1 MSSPFSRPRG
11 AGGAGSGAG
20 RPTAPLRPGRWL
32 PPPGSAVTRLGP
44 GRSSLDRGK
53 SLFLPSA
60 GARAS
65 VDAPARTTLRPAATH
80 CPPASR
86 HGPAA
91 LQPRP
96 VRGRR
101 RLPPRPRGRGFRQS
115 QVTRGDGAGTTGL
128 PSRAA
133 GVPGHRPHTLIRPP
147 PRLPWGLRI
156 ERPRLV
162 VTLGV
167 LHPSLPLPTGPQE
180 RMPTRSP
187 GVGIVALYGT
197 RTPIQGGGG
206 SRDANSAPVGGV
218 GGRGESPRAAAPGK
232 AHAHWLRCQGC
243 LAPIGCRAEKSVCHE
258 CALDGLPSG
267 AAGLTCR
274 GLSRARTGVP
284 GWLAAAGSGCRSC
297 ARGKDTHGWKVPAT
311 LAFGPGYP
319 LCIRD
324 LGARHPPASGTVALV
339 MDGKGSGCRAPPF
352 FFFLSP

>member
-65 VDAPARTTLRPAATH
+65 VDAPARTPLRPAATH

-206 SRDANSAPVGGV
+206 HETQIRH
-218 GGRGESPRAAAPGK
+218 RWGESGGEGRARG
-232 AHAHWLRCQGC
+232 LRRRAR
-243 LAPIGCRAEKSVCHE
+243 LTPIGCGARAAS
-258 CALDGLPSG
+258 P
-267 AAGLTCR
+267 
-274 GLSRARTGVP
+274 P
-284 GWLAAAGSGCRSC
+284 LAAALRKACATSVPLMGCPLGPRGSPVAAFLGPERGCQ
-297 ARGKDTHGWKVPAT
+297 AGWRLLAPAAVRVLGGRTLMGGRFPRLWHSGLAILSASVT
-311 LAFGPGYP
+311 LAHGI
-319 LCIRD
+319 L
-324 LGARHPPASGTVALV
+324 PPVV
-339 MDGKGSGCRAPPF
+339 P
-352 FFFLSP
+352 

>member
-1 MSSPFSRPRG
+1 MAAPRSDPRG
-11 AGGAGSGAG
+11 
-20 RPTAPLRPGRWL
+20 PTSL
-32 PPPGSAVTRLGP
+32 PPPAHRT
-44 GRSSLDRGK
+44 
-53 SLFLPSA
+53 A
-60 GARAS
+60 GE
-65 VDAPARTTLRPAATH
+65 DANA
-80 CPPASR
+80 
-86 HGPAA
+86 
-91 LQPRP
+91 
-96 VRGRR
+96 
-101 RLPPRPRGRGFRQS
+101 F
-115 QVTRGDGAGTTGL
+115 
-128 PSRAA
+128 
-133 GVPGHRPHTLIRPP
+133 
-147 PRLPWGLRI
+147 PWGRNRGPLR
-156 ERPRLV
+156 
-162 VTLGV
+162 
-167 LHPSLPLPTGPQE
+167 HPDSHS
-180 RMPTRSP
+180 RR
-187 GVGIVALYGT
+187 
-197 RTPIQGGGG
+197 GG

-324 LGARHPPASGTVALV
+324 LGARHPPAGGTVALV

-352 FFFLSP
+352 FFFFKPLGSLVVGKWPFFLSISLCSFI